1 MKKNKYILG
10 ILAVLFAMTSL
21 YSCKDDAAVYEP
33 AEKLDS
39 EQVYFPSTNAS
50 TIELSSVENSYDIVI
65 ARVKTDNAITVPLTI
80 TGNSGVYDIPS
91 SVNFAQGESTASVK
105 VTYDVEEIGFD
116 TFSDLII
123 GINEEYTSEYGNSKY
138 SFNIGI
144 PAPWKSLGEATY
156 FDDLLNAFYGTGIP
170 EYKIEIQENLL
181 QPGLF
186 RLVNPYGEAYPHND
200 PGDWD
205 DSQDWY
211 FEINAVD
218 PTAVYINVQEV
229 GMDWGDGMLSFGS
242 VAGLQ
247 MSRDGKTLEEVKEA
261 GLTGTFENGVITFPV
276 GSLVISEAGYNDG
289 ALYGTNG
296 NGAFMVIMPG
306 TVLSDYSIEVNYI
319 GRYINLKDSSYVVAD
334 VTLGEDV
341 ESAKLALVANDSS
354 NPVLLDD
361 IVEGMDDG
369 SIEAIDIDKSGSYN
383 LPNEVDGDYLLVAV
397 SYDENGEIKE
407 VDYDAFSYAVDSVT
421 DKITNL
427 STISLRSSK
436 IDSNKNIKQLK
447 KNLQGAM
454 IFR

>member
-1 MKKNKYILG
+1 MKKIINILG
-10 ILAVLFAMTSL
+10 VVLVLIGMTTL
-21 YSCKDDAAVYEP
+21 YSCQDDAPDYSP
-33 AEKLDS
+33 SEKIDS
-39 EQVYFPSTNAS
+39 EQVYFPSTNSSKVA
-50 TIELSSVENSYDIVI
+50 LSSVENSFDIVI

-80 TGNSGVYDIPS
+80 SGNDGLYDIPS
-91 SVNFAQGESTASVK
+91 SVNFAQGESKASIK
-105 VTYDVEEIGFD
+105 VNYDTDEIGFD
-116 TFSDLII
+116 NFSDLTIS
-123 GINEEYTSEYGNSKY
+123 INDQYTSVYGKSEYL
-138 SFNIGI
+138 FNIGI

-218 PTAVYINVQEV
+218 PTAVYINVQES

-242 VAGLQ
+242 IAALR
-247 MSRDGKTLEEVKEA
+247 MSQGKTLEEVKED

-334 VTLGEDV
+334 VKFGDDV
-341 ESAKLALVANDSS
+341 ESAKLALVASDITDSQS
-354 NPVLLDD
+354 FDE
-361 IVEGMDDG
+361 IVEGINDG
-369 SIEAIDIDKSGSYN
+369 SIESIDIDKSGSYN
-383 LPNEVDGDYLLVAV
+383 IACEEDGDYLLVAV
-397 SYDENGEIKE
+397 SYDEDGDAQEADSDSFEYTVNGGTDIIT
-407 VDYDAFSYAVDSVT
+407 DLSAISV
-421 DKITNL
+421 
-427 STISLRSSK
+427 RSAR
-436 IDSNKNIKQLK
+436 IESNKAMKQLN
-447 KNLQGAM
+447 KNVKGAV
-454 IFR
+454 IF

>member
-1 MKKNKYILG
+1 MKKVKNILG
-10 ILAVLFAMTSL
+10 VILVLAGMTTL
-21 YSCKDDAAVYEP
+21 FSCQDDAPDYIA
-33 AEKLDS
+33 AEKIDS
-39 EQVYFPSTNAS
+39 EQVYFPNTNSSKIA
-50 TIELSSVENSYDIVI
+50 LSSVDNSYDIAI
-65 ARVKTDNAITVPLTI
+65 ARVKTDESITVPLTI
-80 TGNSGVYDIPS
+80 TGENEHYNIPS
-91 SVNFAQGESTASVK
+91 SVSFAQGESTAYVK

-123 GINEEYTSEYGNSKY
+123 SINEEYTSVYGNSKY

-170 EYKIEIQENLL
+170 EYKVEIQENLL

-211 FEINAVD
+211 LEINAED
-218 PTAVYINVQEV
+218 PTAVYINVQES

-296 NGAFMVIMPG
+296 SGAFMVIMPG
-306 TVLSDYSIEVNYI
+306 TVLADYSIEVNYM
-319 GRYINLKDSSYVVAD
+319 GRFINLKDSNYVVAD

-341 ESAKLALVANDSS
+341 ESAKLALVLNDVTDADSF
-354 NPVLLDD
+354 DA
-361 IVEGMDDG
+361 IVEGINDG
-369 SIEAIDIDKSGSYN
+369 TIEAIDIDKSGSYN
-383 LPNEVDGDYLLVAV
+383 ISCEEDGDYLLVAV
-397 SYDENGEIKE
+397 SYDEDGDAKE
-407 VDYDAFSYAVDSVT
+407 ADSDSFEYSVNSVT
-421 DKITNL
+421 DIITDL
-427 STISLRSSK
+427 SAISIRSAR
-436 IDSNKNIKQLK
+436 IDSNKAIKQLN
-447 KNLQGAM
+447 KNVKGAV
-454 IFR
+454 IF